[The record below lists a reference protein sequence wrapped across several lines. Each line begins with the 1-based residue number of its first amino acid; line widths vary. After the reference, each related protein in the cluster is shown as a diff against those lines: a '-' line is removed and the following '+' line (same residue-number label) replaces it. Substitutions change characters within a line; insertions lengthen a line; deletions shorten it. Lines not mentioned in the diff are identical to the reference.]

1 MNRRWFCS
9 VLALLMFTQN
19 AASEVLTR
27 AAPAVLAGTMDA
39 QPYVSEVAHSTPS
52 AAQAFAVLSSLVGAW
67 HGRFPDGREHTVT
80 YRLTAGG
87 TVLVE
92 TWTLAPGRESMTL
105 YHLDGDA
112 LLATHYCPQG
122 NQPRLRLVAG
132 KDADRWSF
140 ELKDGSNLY
149 VPGKWHQHAMWIEVK
164 SKDAFTRSETYFPN
178 GSETAQLA
186 ESEIEEG
193 AAIEYARIDAGN
205 VGH

>member
-1 MNRRWFCS
+1 MQRRWFCA
-9 VLALLMFTQN
+9 VLFLMMFTQN
-19 AASEVLTR
+19 AASDDLTP
-27 AAPAVLAGTMDA
+27 AAPAVLAGAMDV
-39 QPYVSEVAHSTPS
+39 QPPATEAAHSTPS
-52 AAQAFAVLSSLVGAW
+52 AAQAFAELSSLVGAW
-67 HGRFPDGREHTVT
+67 RGRFPDGREHTVT

-92 TWTLAPGRESMTL
+92 TWALAPGRESMTL

-132 KDADRWSF
+132 KQADRLSF

-178 GSETAQLA
+178 GSETAQQA

-193 AAIEYARIDAGN
+193 AAIEYTRVDADN
-205 VGH
+205 AGH